1 MTMVFVYGTL
11 KTGKVRHPHMK
22 GATFLR
28 EARTA
33 AKYALYQSPGVNYPC
48 LVEDDTQGV
57 SVEGELWEVPDEC
70 LARLDVVE
78 GVPRLVSAPG
88 HFPGRRP
95 GSASLLCFE
104 EARRCGEAGVSVG
117 VSLP

>member
-1 MTMVFVYGTL
+1 MTTIFVYGTL
-11 KTGKVRHPHMK
+11 KRGKVRHPHMK

-48 LVEDDTQGV
+48 LVEDEVEGV
-57 SVEGELWEVPDEC
+57 AIEGELWEVPDDC

-78 GVPRLVSAPG
+78 GVPDWFHRRIISLEDGQEAQAYFVSKNPEDAVRLG
-88 HFPGRRP
+88 CRWD
-95 GSASLLCFE
+95 
-104 EARRCGEAGVSVG
+104 
-117 VSLP
+117 

>member
-1 MTMVFVYGTL
+1 MTKIFVYGTL
-11 KTGKVRHPHMK
+11 KRGKVRHQHMK

-57 SVEGELWEVPDEC
+57 SIEGELWEVPDDC

-78 GVPRLVSAPG
+78 GVPDWFQRRVISLEDGQEAQAYFVTKKPEDAVRLG
-88 HFPGRRP
+88 CRW
-95 GSASLLCFE
+95 E
-104 EARRCGEAGVSVG
+104 
-117 VSLP
+117 